1 MTWLLFAKAII
12 QPPMT
17 PAATIRFGHLIPF
30 QFILCHFVA
39 HWNNNAAVTTASL
52 HADRLLASYS
62 DHPTADDSDGNKSI
76 LEQCCGDDGI
86 TACRPSACKLSAGFT
101 PVFSV
106 DVQKKEISGQSRNNK
121 ITEL

>member
-1 MTWLLFAKAII
+1 MATLR
-12 QPPMT
+12 QSEY
-17 PAATIRFGHLIPF
+17 PA
-30 QFILCHFVA
+30 
-39 HWNNNAAVTTASL
+39 
-52 HADRLLASYS
+52 
-62 DHPTADDSDGNKSI
+62 ADDSDGNNPFWPSHPISI
-76 LEQCCGDDGI
+76 HSLSLRRTLEQQCCGDDGI